1 MPPKKKTSVINQSQ
15 LDPPSREPSS
25 VDLGYNFSGN
35 FETDFPEFLEVLGVS
50 PAPHVQMIK
59 LNKDDN
65 EEVPDSHGS
74 IFDQRRPKVY
84 CYFRAENE
92 GKNVNQGKVL
102 CLILEI
108 II

>member
-50 PAPHVQMIK
+50 PPPHVQMIK
-59 LNKDDN
+59 LNKDDIN
-65 EEVPDSHGS
+65 QLFEIE
-74 IFDQRRPKVY
+74 F
-84 CYFRAENE
+84 FRAICRTAICFRGLLPSSRQIAPNNEN
-92 GKNVNQGKVL
+92 
-102 CLILEI
+102 ILR
-108 II
+108 